1 MLPLSGTPQLILYS
15 DLKRSVIVF
24 IGRSVPEADGS
35 RGHCLFPSEGRAA
48 FVQERGC
55 TEGQLA
61 VSGDLLQL
69 QGCPA
74 GEADMML
81 GDIRGTQQAP
91 FSRVMFHFGRCLQH
105 AGPSL
110 VSKQPNAD
118 LCMALTGSECC
129 KKGLTAKHTH
139 PPTFR
144 LCGQNPAL
152 TPSTRVS
159 HPLAGTRKMDRNG
172 FF

>member
-1 MLPLSGTPQLILYS
+1 MVLQTNATFVWNSPAHFVFRPQEVCGSVYWKKCS
-15 DLKRSVIVF
+15 RS
-24 IGRSVPEADGS
+24 RWKQRTMSVPT
-35 RGHCLFPSEGRAA
+35 EGRAA
-48 FVQERGC
+48 FVQERRC

-74 GEADMML
+74 READMML
-81 GDIRGTQQAP
+81 GDIRGPQQAP
-91 FSRVMFHFGRCLQH
+91 FSRVMFHFGRCLQY

-129 KKGLTAKHTH
+129 KKELTAKHTH

-159 HPLAGTRKMDRNG
+159 HPLAGT
-172 FF
+172 